1 MIYFK
6 KLEKLVNMIKKY
18 SLILLLFLLIPF
30 KNQAFSEINQQQI
43 YIGCY
48 QNSKQYLGSNKAK
61 TYCMCTIQKLGEK
74 FNDEELIEVFKQNPE
89 KIIEDTQFASKFCEK
104 EISK

>member
-1 MIYFK
+1 
-6 KLEKLVNMIKKY
+6 MIKKY
-18 SLILLLFLLIPF
+18 SLIILLFLLIPF

-48 QNSKQYLGSNKAK
+48 QNSKQYLGSNKEK

-74 FNDEELIEVFKQNPE
+74 FNDKELKEVFKQNPE

>member
-1 MIYFK
+1 MICFK

-61 TYCMCTIQKLGEK
+61 TYCMCTIQKLSEK
-74 FNDEELIEVFKQNPE
+74 FNDEQLKEVFKQNPE

>member
-1 MIYFK
+1 MTYFK
-6 KLEKLVNMIKKY
+6 KLKKLVNMIKKY
-18 SLILLLFLLIPF
+18 SLIFLLFLLISF

-61 TYCMCTIQKLGEK
+61 TYCLCTIQKLGEK
-74 FNDEELIEVFKQNPE
+74 FNDEELEEVFKQKPE
-89 KIIEDTQFASKFCEK
+89 KIIKDTLFASKFCEK